1 MLPTTEKDSVA
12 IETAKTLQNIP
23 WGDEY
28 ERMISGMMY
37 APIPSAPNSQ
47 SPQLQQ
53 EQPSTTRRLY

>member
-1 MLPTTEKDSVA
+1 MLPTTEKDSAA
-12 IETAKTLQNIP
+12 ILKAKTLQNIP

-47 SPQLQQ
+47 SPQLEQ
-53 EQPSTTRRLY
+53 EQPSTKATVY